1 VVRDFLTALVA
12 IGATVQLTSVALRSQ
27 SPGNQTPPGNQTA
40 GNVTVTQTA
49 DPAAVMFST
58 NSGMV
63 LHAVKPASVSD
74 YEAAIIALQDA
85 FSKSN
90 DEDVKRV
97 AAGWRVWKA
106 AETDAKANVIYV
118 HMLLPTTA
126 DVDYRPSLW
135 LDRLLAGAPAELL
148 AKYRDSFAVA
158 PSKLSLKE
166 LANMSVAPAAPANA
180 TPGKPGNSSPR

>member
-1 VVRDFLTALVA
+1 MVRDFLTALVA

-27 SPGNQTPPGNQTA
+27 SPGNQTPPANQSA
-40 GNVTVTQTA
+40 GNVTVTQIA
-49 DPAAVMFST
+49 DPAAVMFNT

-74 YEAAIIALQDA
+74 YEAAIVALQDA

-118 HMLLPTTA
+118 HMLHPTTA

-158 PSKLSLKE
+158 PSKLSLTE
-166 LANMSVAPAAPANA
+166 LANMSAAPAAPANA
-180 TPGKPGNSSPR
+180 TPGKPRNSSPH